1 MGTRRRQLGDGRA
14 EERRAPAGRWRVPT
28 RARVWV
34 YSCTLLCKFKY
45 EYIQFRSF
53 LLVVSAAEWHTGA
66 FEGLRYLRFTGK
78 VWET

>member
-1 MGTRRRQLGDGRA
+1 M
-14 EERRAPAGRWRVPT
+14 PT

-66 FEGLRYLRFTGK
+66 FEGLRYLRYLLAFHR
-78 VWET
+78 